1 MNLFFD
7 SGATKCDCIV
17 TDEAGRYL
25 THHTD
30 TGINASYASDEE
42 MDAVLARFSAATGTQ
57 AVHIVFAGA
66 GCGNPSN
73 AARVRRAIEAHYHA
87 QAVEVESDLAGACRL
102 LSRRQPC
109 LTAILGTGA
118 AACQYD
124 GSRITEQS
132 PSLGWMLGDEGSGTH
147 LGKLLIS
154 HYLKVGLPP
163 ECREQLE
170 REFGLDRSEVLRR
183 VYRTP
188 SPNLFF
194 SQFAKF
200 IGDNIDKYPELQI
213 LVNQSFDQFF
223 QEQILPLSGHSTL
236 PLHLMGSVA
245 WHYQSHLRE
254 AASRHGVRIGTVAA
268 SPLQLI
274 KVCKDAM

>member
-25 THHTD
+25 THNTD

-42 MDAVLARFSAATGTQ
+42 LDAVLARFSAATGTQ

-66 GCGNPSN
+66 GCGNPAN
-73 AARVRRAIEAHYHA
+73 ADRVRRAIEAHYHA

-124 GSRITEQS
+124 GCGITEQS

-154 HYLKVGLPP
+154 HYLKGGLPP

-183 VYRTP
+183 VYRAP

-200 IGDNIDKYPELQI
+200 IGDNIDKYSELQI
-213 LVNQSFDQFF
+213 LVDQAFDQFF
-223 QEQILPLSGHSTL
+223 QEQILLLSGHSTL

-245 WHYQSHLRE
+245 WHYQSYLRE
-254 AASRHGVRIGTVAA
+254 AANRYGVRIGTVAA

-274 KVCKDAM
+274 KG

>member
-7 SGATKCDCIV
+7 SGATKCDCILL
-17 TDEAGRYL
+17 DEQNRYVR
-25 THHTD
+25 HFSGA
-30 TGINASYASDEE
+30 GINASYAD
-42 MDAVLARFSAATGTQ
+42 DATIDAAMAQFSEQSGSEVQ
-57 AVHIVFAGA
+57 EIVFAGA
-66 GCGNPSN
+66 GCGNPAN
-73 AARVRRAIEAHYHA
+73 ADRVRKAIEAHYHA
-87 QAVEVESDLAGACRL
+87 KEVVVESDLAGACRL

-154 HYLKVGLPP
+154 QYLKGGLPP
-163 ECREQLE
+163 ECHEALE

-183 VYRTP
+183 VYRAP

-194 SQFAKF
+194 SGFAKF
-200 IGDNIDKYPELQI
+200 IDKKSTEFTELQI
-213 LVNQSFDQFF
+213 LINHSFNQFF
-223 QEQILPLSGHSTL
+223 KEQILPLSGHNTL

-245 WHYQSHLRE
+245 WHYRPFLEE
-254 AASRHGVRIGTVAA
+254 AARQHNVTIGQVAA

-274 KVCKDAM
+274 KG